1 MSGVGATV
9 LAVGLLL
16 GVLAFAVARPRGLPE
31 ATVAVPAAL
40 LLVVVGAVAPR
51 VAWEQVTQLWPVVAF
66 LAILLV
72 LAHLCAEEGL
82 FAAAGDA
89 MGRAS
94 RGRPGR
100 LLVGVFV
107 VASVITAVLSLDAT
121 VVLLTPVVFATAY
134 RIGVRAKPHVYA
146 CTHLANSASLLLPV
160 SNLTNLL
167 AFAASGLTFARFGA
181 LMALPWLVVIAI
193 EYAIFRIFFAGDL
206 STPQHPVKMAGPP
219 PAPTFA
225 LVVVGTTLAGFAVS
239 GLLDVHPGYV
249 AAAGALVLA
258 VHGRRRTSVGRLIAD
273 ANLPFCLF
281 VFALGIVV
289 LAVRDSSFGALIDRL
304 VPERSDLVGLLLVAA
319 LAAVLANL
327 LNNLPATLMLIP
339 LVPHAPG
346 PILAVLLGVNIGPN
360 LTYVGSLATLLWRRV
375 LHARDHRPDT
385 ADFLALGALTVPL
398 CLGAGV
404 LALWVGLQV

>member
-94 RGRPGR
+94 RGSPGR

-167 AFAASGLTFARFGA
+167 AFTASKLSFGRFSVV
-181 LMALPWLVVIAI
+181 MALPWLVTIGI
-193 EYAIFRIFFAGDL
+193 EYAVLRRMFRTDL
-206 STPQHPVKMAGPP
+206 A
-219 PAPTFA
+219 
-225 LVVVGTTLAGFAVS
+225 VGTGVEE
-239 GLLDVHPGYV
+239 
-249 AAAGALVLA
+249 AAGAARTARVRPGRARADLRRVHRRLA
-258 VHGRRRTSVGRLIAD
+258 GGRRTGVG
-273 ANLPFCLF
+273 
-281 VFALGIVV
+281 
-289 LAVRDSSFGALIDRL
+289 
-304 VPERSDLVGLLLVAA
+304 
-319 LAAVLANL
+319 
-327 LNNLPATLMLIP
+327 
-339 LVPHAPG
+339 
-346 PILAVLLGVNIGPN
+346 
-360 LTYVGSLATLLWRRV
+360 
-375 LHARDHRPDT
+375 
-385 ADFLALGALTVPL
+385 
-398 CLGAGV
+398 GAGRHGG
-404 LALWVGLQV
+404 AGGARVGAAHG

>member
-1 MSGVGATV
+1 MRRGTGSTMIVRWASSRADQCHSASRSVRRSAARKCGERARERTSVTALREACDRAKRGSAVSGVGATV

-121 VVLLTPVVFATAY
+121 VGLLTPVVFATAY

-167 AFAASGLTFARFGA
+167 AFTASKL
-181 LMALPWLVVIAI
+181 
-193 EYAIFRIFFAGDL
+193 
-206 STPQHPVKMAGPP
+206 
-219 PAPTFA
+219 
-225 LVVVGTTLAGFAVS
+225 
-239 GLLDVHPGYV
+239 
-249 AAAGALVLA
+249 
-258 VHGRRRTSVGRLIAD
+258 
-273 ANLPFCLF
+273 
-281 VFALGIVV
+281 
-289 LAVRDSSFGALIDRL
+289 SFGRFS
-304 VPERSDLVGLLLVAA
+304 VV
-319 LAAVLANL
+319 
-327 LNNLPATLMLIP
+327 M
-339 LVPHAPG
+339 
-346 PILAVLLGVNIGPN
+346 
-360 LTYVGSLATLLWRRV
+360 
-375 LHARDHRPDT
+375 
-385 ADFLALGALTVPL
+385 
-398 CLGAGV
+398 
-404 LALWVGLQV
+404 